1 MIITNTKR
9 ICKSAVFGLS
19 LIFVSAG
26 CQSLLSKTIKPPDLR
41 VTGSTGVKV
50 DAKGNATQPGTIA
63 SSKTESV
70 IAVPAGSTVST
81 LAATVT
87 EPAKTVVTLSAATE
101 LKSVT
106 VSDSI
111 TTPKGSTAPT
121 ANELATAQ
129 GITWSYWA
137 AGVLFLFAIGLVYFQ
152 HTKAAGFAFAGSV
165 LAVPLARFV
174 SSDKA
179 LLILGCFVAVA
190 CALWYAW
197 YAAEKKLKP
206 AKEVQE

>member
-1 MIITNTKR
+1 M
-9 ICKSAVFGLS
+9 
-19 LIFVSAG
+19 
-26 CQSLLSKTIKPPDLR
+26 
-41 VTGSTGVKV
+41 TGSTGVKV

-81 LAATVT
+81 LAATAT

-111 TTPKGSTAPT
+111 TTPKGSTGPT

-137 AGVLFLFAIGLVYFQ
+137 AGFFALAGFALIYFQ
-152 HTKAAGFAFAGSV
+152 HVKAGGMMLLAGV
-165 LAVPLARFV
+165 LAIPLTRFL

-179 LLILGCFVAVA
+179 ILVLGILAAVGV
-190 CALWYAW
+190 ALWYAW
-197 YAAEKKLKP
+197 YAAEAKLKR
-206 AKEVQE
+206 K